1 MNQALRT
8 SGFNIDGTQ
17 SVPLRWHESDLG
29 PCHGCEHWRK
39 CKAGKLACE
48 AFLSFVSEIDK
59 PHIKPGTYRTKSRTP
74 SRYYFN
80 EVYPMDT
87 APVSPLPSVTRA
99 QIIEAIAAN
108 AVADWPGTK
117 GINFQSIPSWEAQQ
131 RRIMETLRQCLNDLQ
146 GSNDGN

>member
-8 SGFNIDGTQ
+8 SDFNIDGTQ

-29 PCHGCEHWRK
+29 PCHGCEYWSK

-48 AFLSFVSEIDK
+48 AFLFFVSEPDK
-59 PHIKPGTYRTKSRTP
+59 PKIKPGEYRTKAKTP

-80 EVYPMDT
+80 EVFPMDT
-87 APVSPLPSVTRA
+87 APVNPLPSVTRA
-99 QIIEAIAAN
+99 QVIEAIAAN
-108 AVADWPGTK
+108 AVADWSCTK
-117 GINFQSIPSWEAQQ
+117 GKNFQSRPSWEAQQ